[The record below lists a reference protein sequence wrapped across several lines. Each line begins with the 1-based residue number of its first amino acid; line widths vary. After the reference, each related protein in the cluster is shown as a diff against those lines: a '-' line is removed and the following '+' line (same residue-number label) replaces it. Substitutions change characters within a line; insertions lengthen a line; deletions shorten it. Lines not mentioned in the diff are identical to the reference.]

1 MPVKKEKDKG
11 GMWKKIDDSGGLM
24 AKKEGLLITDH
35 GVSDT
40 KVALIEGK
48 DAFPFTCNMEDF
60 KWLGDWQIVYLK
72 GYPVEPCIIWRVGT
86 LKELND
92 DGENIYIGTY
102 TIGGKKGVTILNDE
116 KLKVIMGKM
125 HTTFLMG
132 CQLMSKLNS
141 SGNSA
146 TLMIL
151 PNPPSWM
158 LKELEEKGCKTTVY
172 DGRSDFSEDFSRSEK
187 SSGDVNG

>member
-1 MPVKKEKDKG
+1 MPVKKEKNKD
-11 GMWKKIDDSGGLM
+11 GMWKKIDESGVLM
-24 AKKEGLLITDH
+24 AKKEGLLITDR
-35 GVSDT
+35 GISDT

-48 DAFPFTCNMEDF
+48 DAFPFTCNREDF

-102 TIGGKKGVTILNDE
+102 TIGGKKDITVLNDE
-116 KLKVIMGKM
+116 KLKLIMGRM

-132 CQLMSKLNS
+132 CQLMSKLNP
-141 SGNSA
+141 SGKSA

-151 PNPPSWM
+151 PNPPDWM
-158 LKELEEKGCKTTVY
+158 MKELDEKGCRTTKY
-172 DGRSDFSEDFSRSEK
+172 SE
-187 SSGDVNG
+187 GDVSE